1 LDKLVLGRLCDRA
14 RSDIRG
20 LGVLGLGLMA
30 EDSSNS
36 TDTDH
41 SLTILTAQLFKVATE
56 VAATTNM
63 AGRQGLVRPY
73 LDTLRSIVEASQTGL
88 HKTIGTSGVLQL
100 ALAATIGA
108 SWVAES
114 TCAGIVSESSKGK
127 STAKN
132 LGKFDKEEQKA
143 MQEALDAIW
152 RALAQRNNKHCMH
165 PKQLLNG
172 DDLVL
177 RRRLECAYKAIV
189 APPPPVPPATLQS
202 LETFLPGRVCRNM
215 SSVVTLQQPKCL
227 EDQDQDQK
235 SPRMLDGILGT
246 FQKTLECLTWTML
259 IMGAAIAISE
269 DGLGILKFHTLP
281 TFWQPSFRRALM
293 QKAARVEE
301 LLARQMS
308 EDSASSNGGDDN
320 QLIATN

>member
-1 LDKLVLGRLCDRA
+1 
-14 RSDIRG
+14 
-20 LGVLGLGLMA
+20 
-30 EDSSNS
+30 
-36 TDTDH
+36 
-41 SLTILTAQLFKVATE
+41 
-56 VAATTNM
+56 
-63 AGRQGLVRPY
+63 
-73 LDTLRSIVEASQTGL
+73 
-88 HKTIGTSGVLQL
+88 
-100 ALAATIGA
+100 
-108 SWVAES
+108 
-114 TCAGIVSESSKGK
+114 
-127 STAKN
+127 
-132 LGKFDKEEQKA
+132 
-143 MQEALDAIW
+143 
-152 RALAQRNNKHCMH
+152 
-165 PKQLLNG
+165 
-172 DDLVL
+172 
-177 RRRLECAYKAIV
+177 
-189 APPPPVPPATLQS
+189 
-202 LETFLPGRVCRNM
+202 M

-227 EDQDQDQK
+227 EDKDQDQDQK